1 MINRRRLVDTFIM
14 LAKTDSVSRRERGVV
29 DHLAGLLADLGLEYS
44 EDDAGQAING
54 TAGNLIAKVPGTVA
68 GPPLLFCTHLDTVE
82 PGNGV
87 KPRVDGHAIRS
98 AGETILGA
106 DDKAGIAAVLEAVR
120 VLQEQELPHPPL
132 ELVFTVA
139 EEIGLLGIRELDFSL
154 VDARMGFV
162 LDSDGTPGKVITRAP
177 SQDRIVATVIGRAA
191 HAGINPEDG
200 VNAIQAAAKAIANL
214 PLGRIDEET
223 TANIGVIR
231 GGQATNIVPERVYL
245 EGETRSLDNNKR
257 RSLTEHICRTMTE
270 QVEMAGARIK
280 IEVEQIYSSFV
291 LENDAKPVRLAL
303 QAAANVGLIALTDQ
317 TGGGSDANV
326 LNEHGIPT
334 VNIST
339 GMRKVHSTEEYI
351 LIEDLVNTTQ
361 HVLEIIRLTTLNEG

>member
-1 MINRRRLVDTFIM
+1 MINRRRLVDTFM
-14 LAKTDSVSRRERGVV
+14 TLAKTDSVSRRERGVV
-29 DHLAGLLADLGLEYS
+29 DHLAGLLADIGLEYF
-44 EDDAGQAING
+44 EDEAGQAING
-54 TAGNLIAKVPGTVA
+54 TAGNLIAKVPGTTA

-87 KPRVDGHAIRS
+87 KPRVDGHVIRS

-120 VLQEQELPHPPL
+120 VLKEQELPHPPL

-154 VDARMGFV
+154 VKARMGFV

-257 RSLTEHICRTMTE
+257 RSLTEHICQKMTE
-270 QVEMAGARIK
+270 QVELAGARI
-280 IEVEQIYSSFV
+280 
-291 LENDAKPVRLAL
+291 
-303 QAAANVGLIALTDQ
+303 
-317 TGGGSDANV
+317 
-326 LNEHGIPT
+326 
-334 VNIST
+334 
-339 GMRKVHSTEEYI
+339 
-351 LIEDLVNTTQ
+351 
-361 HVLEIIRLTTLNEG
+361 